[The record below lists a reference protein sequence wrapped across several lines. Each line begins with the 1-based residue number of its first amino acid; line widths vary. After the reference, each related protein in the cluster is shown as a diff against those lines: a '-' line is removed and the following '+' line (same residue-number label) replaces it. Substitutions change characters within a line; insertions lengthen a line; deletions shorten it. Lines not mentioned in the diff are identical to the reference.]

1 MVKWPVEFNCYFLRG
16 GEMANMTD
24 GEMAY
29 FLTGCEMAILTDGEM
44 ANRVHLL
51 FSERWSNG

>member
-1 MVKWPVEFNCYFLRG
+1 
-16 GEMANMTD
+16 MANMTD